1 MNTLIVGGHKVEV
14 YSSIDELPMANYHK
28 FNKFLMFESGLAP
41 NADGVIMHLSKMS
54 ELLQTEAYEK
64 LQIELQSTYQAIAF
78 IMNEMPTTS
87 MAFACMIY
95 SINGK
100 PMKDLS
106 DETLREVSLMLS
118 REKIGVM
125 RKHVE
130 ELKKKTDY
138 ELAAYFK
145 SAFQKSAKEKTALG
159 LARKRLDY
167 LIALLRK
174 GKPYDMKDDV
184 NRQKLIQ
191 MYTPINL
198 FGEKSE
204 EIEYDKQY
212 ERIKLIIA
220 QKTNLDIKTLTVF
233 QYYTYLEAVK
243 EQVDEEQ
250 KASKRIKRH

>member
-1 MNTLIVGGHKVEV
+1 M
-14 YSSIDELPMANYHK
+14 
-28 FNKFLMFESGLAP
+28 
-41 NADGVIMHLSKMS
+41 
-54 ELLQTEAYEK
+54 
-64 LQIELQSTYQAIAF
+64 
-78 IMNEMPTTS
+78 
-87 MAFACMIY
+87 
-95 SINGK
+95 
-100 PMKDLS
+100 
-106 DETLREVSLMLS
+106 
-118 REKIGVM
+118 
-125 RKHVE
+125 
-130 ELKKKTDY
+130 
-138 ELAAYFK
+138 
-145 SAFQKSAKEKTALG
+145 
-159 LARKRLDY
+159 
-167 LIALLRK
+167 IALLRK

>member
-1 MNTLIVGGHKVEV
+1 M
-14 YSSIDELPMANYHK
+14 
-28 FNKFLMFESGLAP
+28 
-41 NADGVIMHLSKMS
+41 
-54 ELLQTEAYEK
+54 
-64 LQIELQSTYQAIAF
+64 
-78 IMNEMPTTS
+78 
-87 MAFACMIY
+87 
-95 SINGK
+95 
-100 PMKDLS
+100 
-106 DETLREVSLMLS
+106 
-118 REKIGVM
+118 
-125 RKHVE
+125 
-130 ELKKKTDY
+130 
-138 ELAAYFK
+138 
-145 SAFQKSAKEKTALG
+145 
-159 LARKRLDY
+159 
-167 LIALLRK
+167 IALLRK

-191 MYTPINL
+191 MYAPINL

>member
-1 MNTLIVGGHKVEV
+1 
-14 YSSIDELPMANYHK
+14 
-28 FNKFLMFESGLAP
+28 
-41 NADGVIMHLSKMS
+41 
-54 ELLQTEAYEK
+54 
-64 LQIELQSTYQAIAF
+64 
-78 IMNEMPTTS
+78 
-87 MAFACMIY
+87 
-95 SINGK
+95 
-100 PMKDLS
+100 
-106 DETLREVSLMLS
+106 
-118 REKIGVM
+118 
-125 RKHVE
+125 
-130 ELKKKTDY
+130 
-138 ELAAYFK
+138 
-145 SAFQKSAKEKTALG
+145 
-159 LARKRLDY
+159 
-167 LIALLRK
+167 
-174 GKPYDMKDDV
+174 MKDDV

>member
-130 ELKKKTDY
+130 ELKKKLTTN
-138 ELAAYFK
+138 LPHTLSRPFK
-145 SAFQKSAKEKTALG
+145 RVLK
-159 LARKRLDY
+159 RKRHL
-167 LIALLRK
+167 ALQEN
-174 GKPYDMKDDV
+174 G
-184 NRQKLIQ
+184 
-191 MYTPINL
+191 
-198 FGEKSE
+198 
-204 EIEYDKQY
+204 
-212 ERIKLIIA
+212 
-220 QKTNLDIKTLTVF
+220 LT
-233 QYYTYLEAVK
+233 T
-243 EQVDEEQ
+243 
-250 KASKRIKRH
+250 